1 MLGTQA
7 GGVGTDVFYDL
18 AVDGNKHLYTLG
30 TCQYQAQFGK
40 TVLNIMPWNMN
51 HFCLGKLKIAP

>member
-1 MLGTQA
+1 M
-7 GGVGTDVFYDL
+7 FYDL